1 MRWIVQPTRCAA
13 RMREWDVRDA
23 IPHARMAHRIFES
36 HSSRSPEPIN
46 GEAAKEKDHSG
57 LEKRELLIEPRSA
70 ERDLGRRRSPIAA
83 PRRRLP
89 GKALRDRRPVWQ
101 MTLVDPGLREPTP
114 ELRAGATAEGLTGR
128 ELDRARCLTNDR
140 DAVAN

>member
-13 RMREWDVRDA
+13 RMRERDVCDA
-23 IPHARMAHRIFES
+23 IPHARTAHRIFES
-36 HSSRSPEPIN
+36 HSSPEPIN

-70 ERDLGRRRSPIAA
+70 ERDLGWRRSPIAA

-89 GKALRDRRPVWQ
+89 GKALRDRRPVRQ
-101 MTLVDPGLREPTP
+101 MILVDPGLREPAP